1 MVNIAV
7 SGHRNLQDK
16 QLEIISEIAM
26 AGYPSWLFQ
35 RRKLYEKN

>member
-26 AGYPSWLFQ
+26 ANYPPWLFQ